1 MIRDVSDQPSTEARP
16 FGVGFLSVLVL
27 AAGILEIIS
36 GVFLLTQRANE
47 SILSATDVTPSQ
59 ITTYAVFTTML
70 GVIVFLVGLAL
81 RNRANWARYAVAGL
95 AVVRLVSLVWVV
107 VSYHSI
113 HWYSAVWSLVI
124 YAIIAGYL
132 LFDEDAR
139 RYYAGA
145 RTS

>member
-16 FGVGFLSVLVL
+16 FGVSFLSVLVL
-27 AAGILEIIS
+27 AAGILEVIS

-47 SILSATDVTPSQ
+47 SILSATDVTASQ
-59 ITTYAVFTTML
+59 ITTFAVFTTML

-124 YAIIAGYL
+124 YALVAGYL
-132 LFDEDAR
+132 LFDEDAQ